1 MARKKIAILGG
12 GMASLTAAYY
22 LTRTEALR
30 AKHAVTVYQIGWR
43 LGGKGATGRRDGRIE
58 EHGLHVWFGYYDN
71 AFRMLREVYRD
82 WERNPAH
89 PLSSWRD
96 ALQPQSFTPIGPE
109 FFPLNW
115 PTNDAVP
122 GDGQLC
128 WTPWQAFTEALGWI
142 AAMVQTWHEE
152 RARNDKAH
160 DSPVIVSHQV
170 LQHLREAGPAAQIE
184 GRTFAQAH
192 NALGAAAAWARSLGD
207 THHGPLEHHVPVI
220 ADLLAQTHRG
230 FVASLRG
237 KKRDADLELVAD
249 ALDVLQGFARG
260 FVHDMLLAGKTA
272 RELDAQEFRHWLM
285 AHGTTPAVAKDSVV
299 TRALYDTM
307 FQYEE
312 GDLKRPSYAAGTSV
326 QVILRM
332 FGCAKG
338 AALWEMQAGM
348 GEVVVAPMYALL
360 RARGVDFR
368 FFRKV
373 ERLRLDGARKRIARI
388 ELQVQAEPS
397 SAPYRP
403 TFEQRGIDCWPAE
416 PFWDQ
421 LKGGERL
428 RKAGV
433 NFESPWSAYTPAG
446 HETLHHGSDFDEV
459 VLGISLGAFKRLND
473 EPTLADEL
481 CAANPAFSA
490 MTEGLGLVPSM
501 ALQVWSPRTL
511 EALGWPWP
519 KPAAV
524 SGVEPLD
531 IWADMSQTLR
541 YEAWPGRY
549 KPKSVHYFT
558 GVMDSTAYHRPSSA
572 HSTQDEADA
581 ELAGICENWL
591 VSQGP
596 RIWPAAVTR
605 AGAFDWN
612 VLQAPPGQVGPT
624 RLSAQF
630 IRANISPTE
639 CCVGS
644 AAGTTRLRLKAQ
656 DSGFANLVLA
666 GCWIDTGFNTTCIEA
681 AVMSGMQAS
690 RAICGEPA
698 HVVAE
703 DLLQRPHHGLLS
715 AESPR
720 GVLQQVGRAIEEGVE
735 RLGSWLFGTRTTH
748 DGK

>member
-1 MARKKIAILGG
+1 MTRKKIAILGG
-12 GMASLTAAYY
+12 GMASLTAAYH
-22 LTRTEALR
+22 LTRSEALR
-30 AKHAVTVYQIGWR
+30 AKHEVTVYQIGWR

-58 EHGLHVWFGYYDN
+58 EHGLHIWFGWYDN

-82 WERNPAH
+82 WQRDPAH
-89 PLSSWRD
+89 PLRSWRD
-96 ALQPQSFTPIGPE
+96 ALQPQSFTPIGPDY
-109 FFPLNW
+109 FPLNW

-122 GDGQLC
+122 GDGHLS
-128 WTPWQAFTEALGWI
+128 WTPWQAFSEALGWV
-142 AAMVQTWHEE
+142 AAMLQTWHEE
-152 RARNDKAH
+152 RARSGKTH
-160 DSPVIVSHQV
+160 HSPVRVSHPV
-170 LQHLREAGPAAQIE
+170 LHHLHQAGPEVQLE
-184 GRTFAQAH
+184 GHGFAQAH
-192 NALGAAAAWARSLGD
+192 HALGAAAAWARRLGD
-207 THHGPLEHHVPVI
+207 SHHGPLQHHLPVI
-220 ADLLAQTHRG
+220 AELLQQTHRG
-230 FVASLRG
+230 FAASLAG
-237 KKRDADLELVAD
+237 AQPDAGLTLVAE

-272 RELDAQEFRHWLM
+272 RELDALEFRHWLVK
-285 AHGTTPAVAKDSVV
+285 HGTTPSVARDSVV

-312 GDLKRPSYAAGTSV
+312 GNLERPNYAAGTAV

-360 RARGVDFR
+360 KARGVDFR

-373 ERLRLDGARKRIARI
+373 ERLRLDASRKRIARI
-388 ELQVQAEPS
+388 ELQVQAEPLH
-397 SAPYRP
+397 APYRP
-403 TFEQRGIDCWPAE
+403 TFEQGGIDCWPAE

-421 LKGGERL
+421 LKGGEGL
-428 RKAGV
+428 RRKNV
-433 NFESPWSAYTPAG
+433 DFESPWSAYPPVG

-459 VLGISLGAFKRLND
+459 VLGISLGAFKRLNH
-473 EPTLADEL
+473 EPALADEL
-481 CAANPAFSA
+481 CAAHPPFRS
-490 MTEGLGLVPSM
+490 MCEGLGLVPSM

-511 EALGWPWP
+511 QALGWRWP

-541 YEAWPGRY
+541 YEAWPARQQ
-549 KPKSVHYFT
+549 PKSVHYFT
-558 GVMDSTAYHRPSSA
+558 GVMHSTAYRQPSTA
-572 HSTQDEADA
+572 HATQYEADA
-581 ELAGICENWL
+581 KLAGISQRWL

-596 RIWPAAVTR
+596 RIWPAAVNR
-605 AGAFDWN
+605 AGSFDWN
-612 VLQAPPGQVGPT
+612 VLQAAPGLNGPA
-624 RLSAQF
+624 RLAAQF
-630 IRANISPTE
+630 IRANVSPTE

-690 RAICGEPA
+690 RAICGEPT

-703 DLLQRPHHGLLS
+703 DLLQQPHHGLLD
-715 AESPR
+715 ADTPL
-720 GVLQQVGRAIEEGVE
+720 GLLQHLEQVVEDGVGR
-735 RLGSWLFGTRTTH
+735 LGRWLFGGRGS
-748 DGK
+748 DDKP